1 LALAEFARIQSVATT
16 LNSGEFSYDGH
27 GQEFL
32 AHSSM
37 TQVKRSGWKA
47 LAAVGTLKRIV
58 LSPPDEPV
66 HWTAVPLVFAA
77 HHTVHGNPFKTEF

>member
-1 LALAEFARIQSVATT
+1 LAVAEFARIQSVATS
-16 LNSGEFSYDGH
+16 LNSGEFSYDGL

-37 TQVKRSGWKA
+37 TQAKRSGWKA

-58 LSPPDEPV
+58 LGPLDESV

-77 HHTVHGNPFKTEF
+77 HHTVHGNPFKIDF